1 VSRPFFAFYLL
12 PTRGWELLLGVLLAL
27 WQNSVGDNR
36 TVSATTLS
44 ALSFVGLFA
53 VLGSIFLFTKDVIT
67 PSFFTLIPTLGTAL
81 IIFGANQGNI
91 VGKLLSAKILVLI
104 GLLSYSAYL
113 WHQPLL
119 AFARHRYGDLSDTVL
134 IAIVLVTFLLSF
146 LSWKFIETPVR
157 NQKKF
162 SREFIFK
169 GTGICSAIFICIG
182 LAGLLTNGFSQ
193 RFSIDDKEIAE
204 LDVFEQSRYTDKVF
218 LQHEHKNFEDNGK
231 RKILLIGDS
240 YARDIANVV
249 FESNL
254 KNNLQLSTH
263 HIAVLCGNL
272 SQGFDL
278 KKLIPKEL
286 LPGCVRDGW
295 YEVAGIQ
302 RQLVEAD
309 EIWLASKWQPWVA
322 QKLPESVEHLKSK
335 YNKKIVVFGTKDFGV
350 VNAKNLLGSAYL
362 ERITLSNA
370 VSKETE
376 QVNLLMQA
384 SLPSGVFINL
394 LGIFCNPKNECRLF
408 DEQGKLVSYDGTH
421 LTAAGARLL
430 GSKLQRYPDLLKK

>member
-1 VSRPFFAFYLL
+1 M
-12 PTRGWELLLGVLLAL
+12 
-27 WQNSVGDNR
+27 
-36 TVSATTLS
+36 
-44 ALSFVGLFA
+44 
-53 VLGSIFLFTKDVIT
+53 
-67 PSFFTLIPTLGTAL
+67 
-81 IIFGANQGNI
+81 
-91 VGKLLSAKILVLI
+91 VGKLLSAKAIVLI

-119 AFARHRYGDLSDTVL
+119 AFARHRYGEPSEPVL
-134 IAIVLVTFLLSF
+134 IAIVLVTFLLSY
-146 LSWKFIETPVR
+146 LSYKFIETPFR

-169 GTGICSAIFICIG
+169 GGGICSVIFICIG
-182 LAGLLTNGFSQ
+182 IAGILTNGFSQ
-193 RFSIDDKEIAE
+193 RFSIDDREIAE
-204 LDVFEQSRYTDKVF
+204 LDVFQQSRYTDKVF

-240 YARDIANVV
+240 YSRDIANVV

-254 KNNLQLSTH
+254 RDKFQLSTH

-278 KKLIPKEL
+278 EKFIPKGL

-295 YEVAGIQ
+295 YDVPGIQ

-322 QKLPESVEHLKSK
+322 QKLPESVEHLQNK
-335 YNKKIVVFGTKDFGV
+335 YNKKIVVFGTKDFGT
-350 VNAKNLLGSAYL
+350 VNPKNLLRTPYAD
-362 ERITLSNA
+362 RVNTTHT

-376 QVNLLMQA
+376 QVNLLMQK
-384 SLPSGVFINL
+384 SLPLGTFINL
-394 LGIFCNPKNECRLF
+394 LEIFCNSQNECSLF
-408 DEQGKLVSYDGTH
+408 DAQGKLLSYDGTH
-421 LTAAGARLL
+421 LTAVGARSLAA
-430 GSKLQRYPDLLKK
+430 KLESYPGLFKK